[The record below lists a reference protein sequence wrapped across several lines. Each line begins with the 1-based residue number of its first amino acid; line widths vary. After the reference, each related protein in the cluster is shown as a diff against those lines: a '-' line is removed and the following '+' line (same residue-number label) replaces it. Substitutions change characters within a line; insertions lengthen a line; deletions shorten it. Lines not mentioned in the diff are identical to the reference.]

1 VASSVEVTSSTELA
15 TVFVL
20 GELDIAL
27 AVELRRAVDAA
38 LASPA
43 DRIVLDL
50 ARVDYIDSTGLGA
63 LVGAMTKAEQHAKK
77 LVLRSPS
84 RAARTLLARTGL
96 ASSFDV
102 VLA

>member
-1 VASSVEVTSSTELA
+1 MASSVEVTSSTELA